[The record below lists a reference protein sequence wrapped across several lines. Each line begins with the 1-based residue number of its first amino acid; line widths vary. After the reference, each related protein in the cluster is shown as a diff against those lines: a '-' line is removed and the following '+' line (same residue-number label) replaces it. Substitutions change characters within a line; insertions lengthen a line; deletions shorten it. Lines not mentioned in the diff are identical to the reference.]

1 MYWNHRLVNVAKD
14 NGGEDWFQVS
24 EVFYNDKGQPVGY
37 TGADVSGETMEEV
50 MLTLQ
55 RFAEAVKHPVLNA
68 ETDFIGEFEEDD
80 EEDND
85 EIAGDLH

>member
-24 EVFYNDKGQPVGY
+24 EVFYNDAGEPVGY
-37 TGADVSGETMEEV
+37 TDASLSGETMEEV

-55 RFAEAVKHPVLNA
+55 RFAEAVKQPILNA
-68 ETDFIGEFEEDD
+68 ETDFIGDFEEDD
-80 EEDND
+80 DEEPEDKY
-85 EIAGDLH
+85 GDLH